1 MGPCI
6 VFHESSCFVL
16 INIPINSNLQ
26 TKTTARPKAVYYWT
40 GPEVVKWF
48 TRHCGEYSEQY
59 AKLFELHDITGRA
72 LLRLSDDSLR
82 RMGIE
87 DDNDRDVILKEIMKQ
102 RLKRDIIEIK
112 DLEHKNNVYEN
123 F

>member
-1 MGPCI
+1 M
-6 VFHESSCFVL
+6 
-16 INIPINSNLQ
+16 
-26 TKTTARPKAVYYWT
+26 YYWT
-40 GPEVVKWF
+40 QQEVYRWF
-48 TRHCGEYSEQY
+48 TRHCAEYEDQY
-59 AKLFELHDITGRA
+59 ANLFLKHDITGRA

-82 RMGIE
+82 RMGIT